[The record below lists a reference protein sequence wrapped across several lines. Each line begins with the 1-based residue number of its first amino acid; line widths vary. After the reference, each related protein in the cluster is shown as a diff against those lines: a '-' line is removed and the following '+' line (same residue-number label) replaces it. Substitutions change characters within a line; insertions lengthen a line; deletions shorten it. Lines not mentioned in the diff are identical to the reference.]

1 SSRTSDLELRYESFE
16 VLGALATRSRVDKIG
31 NGRASPWRF
40 DQRRGLCEERRRHL
54 RRPRAREWTPGSGG
68 VAARSYPLPI
78 PPKQFVHAERE
89 IGAHSEEQRS
99 PGSRKNREI
108 EGRLHSQRHRHRQSK
123 SGQKSSA
130 QQGNDASV
138 PTDNEEKTEQRFS
151 RRGDHRQPRNRRR
164 RQKPI
169 KRGRIVYESSI
180 VAPPHIGLSI
190 NAPEA
195 KPVCDGGQE
204 RDPEREAYKYRAER
218 CQAGPSWAAISRQ
231 SSGPPP
237 PHPHDQ

>member
-1 SSRTSDLELRYESFE
+1 M
-16 VLGALATRSRVDKIG
+16 
-31 NGRASPWRF
+31 
-40 DQRRGLCEERRRHL
+40 
-54 RRPRAREWTPGSGG
+54 
-68 VAARSYPLPI
+68 PI
-78 PPKQFVHAERE
+78 QPKQFVHDERQT
-89 IGAHSEEQRS
+89 GAHAEEQRS
-99 PGSRKNREI
+99 SGSRKNREI

-123 SGQKSSA
+123 GGQKSSA

-151 RRGDHRQPRNRRR
+151 RRGDHRQRRNRRR

-169 KRGRIVYESSI
+169 ERGRIVYESSI

-204 RDPEREAYKYRAER
+204 REDRKSV
-218 CQAGPSWAAISRQ
+218 G
-231 SSGPPP
+231 
-237 PHPHDQ
+237 